1 MENLRLLS
9 ASAVWFVLF
18 NIATICA
25 FNTYNVVTPEKSFM
39 ASKRQNLSSFTR
51 NNIQYRQLSLS
62 SFASTSESSSGSN
75 NNNIIEVNPE
85 STSLANIRY
94 KTALSTLNQIYPTEG
109 IEERYTKSRSD
120 GYWAYIRNGEEP
132 PLEYTYGEFDFLF
145 FAHLLDR
152 AHIHYLD
159 DNNGNSSNEEKSWKD
174 KTFLD
179 IGSGSGRLVIGA
191 STLHPNMKLCR
202 GIEILNGIH
211 DIAVEKLENI
221 HTNKMYDMR
230 LSPISFECASITS
243 PNIRNLQD
251 VDVCFMFSSCMKGAL
266 LNEIGSAIGK
276 QLKQGSIVITT
287 EYSLIFE
294 PAKESN
300 KYFRIMEV
308 IHGYC
313 EVVGGTTTAFVHRVI

>member
-1 MENLRLLS
+1 MENLRLLP
-9 ASAVWFVLF
+9 AVWFVLV
-18 NIATICA
+18 NIATINA
-25 FNTYNVVTPEKSFM
+25 FNTHNLVVTPENSIM
-39 ASKRQNLSSFTR
+39 ALKRQN
-51 NNIQYRQLSLS
+51 RQLSFS
-62 SFASTSESSSGSN
+62 SFASTSEGSGSN
-75 NNNIIEVNPE
+75 NNDIIEVNPE

-94 KTALSTLNQIYPTEG
+94 KTALSTLNQIYPTEA

-152 AHIHYLD
+152 AHIHYLND
-159 DNNGNSSNEEKSWKD
+159 NGNNSNEEKSWKD

-191 STLHPNMKLCR
+191 SSLHPNMKLCR

-211 DIAVEKLENI
+211 DIAVEKLEDI
-221 HTNKMYDMR
+221 HTNKKYNMK

-243 PNIRNLQD
+243 PNIRNLKD

-276 QLKQGSIVITT
+276 QLKKGAIVITT
-287 EYSLIFE
+287 DYSLIFE
-294 PAKESN
+294 PAQESN